1 MKILFLSLT
10 YSSSDH
16 KSFYESLLQQ
26 FVMHNHEVYVACAKE
41 KKSKESVGLEV
52 INGIKVLRIETG
64 NITGNINPIK
74 KGIATLMI
82 DYQFEKAVLANYG
95 NIQFDL
101 IMYPTPPITLVNTI
115 IKLKKRTKAKTYL
128 LLKDIF
134 PQNAVDLGMMSKSG
148 IKGLIY
154 KSFRKKEKMFYKES
168 DIIGCMSPA
177 NVQYLIEHN
186 KLSENK
192 IIEVCPNSID
202 IPSIE
207 PKFQKD
213 TTALKLKYN
222 IPNDAV
228 VFLYGGNLGKPQGI
242 DFLVRALRRVKDKEK
257 AFFIIVGNGAQRHLL
272 EKYIIEESPKNTI
285 LLEYLPKEEYQQIA
299 DSCDVGMIFLDYRFT
314 IPNYPSRIL
323 AYMTAGIPILSATD
337 PNTDIGTISR
347 DNGYGLCCHSN
358 NVDEFA
364 KVVDD
369 MISADRVQMG
379 KNAWKFFLENYT
391 SEIGYNIIMKHFN

>member
-1 MKILFLSLT
+1 MRILFLSLT
-10 YSSSDH
+10 YSTSDH

-41 KKSKESVGLEV
+41 KKSKEKVGLEI

-82 DYQFEKAVLANYG
+82 DYQFEKAVLTNYE

-115 IKLKKRTKAKTYL
+115 TKLKRRTNAKTYL

-134 PQNAVDLGMMSKSG
+134 PQNAVDLGMMSKTG

-154 KSFRKKEKMFYKES
+154 KSFRKKEKKLYKVS

-177 NVQYLIEHN
+177 NVQYLLDHN
-186 KLSENK
+186 KILENT
-192 IIEVCPNSID
+192 IIEVCPNCID
-202 IPSIE
+202 IPSKE
-207 PKFQKD
+207 PKFQKEVA
-213 TTALKLKYN
+213 TLKQKYN
-222 IPNDAV
+222 IPDEAV
-228 VFLYGGNLGKPQGI
+228 IFLYGGNLGKPQGI
-242 DFLVRALRRVKDKEK
+242 DFLVKALRRVKGNDK

-272 EKYIIEESPKNTI
+272 ERYINEEKPKNTI

-299 DSCDVGMIFLDYRFT
+299 DNCDVGMIFLDYRFT

-323 AYMTAGIPILSATD
+323 AYLTAGIPILSVTD
-337 PNTDIGTISR
+337 PNTDIGTIAR
-347 DNGYGLCCHSN
+347 DNGYGFCCESN
-358 NVDEFA
+358 DIEGFARAVD
-364 KVVDD
+364 V
-369 MISADRVQMG
+369 MISADRIQMG
-379 KNAWKFFLENYT
+379 KNAWKFFLDNYT
-391 SEIGYNIIMKHFN
+391 SEIGYNIIMKHFI